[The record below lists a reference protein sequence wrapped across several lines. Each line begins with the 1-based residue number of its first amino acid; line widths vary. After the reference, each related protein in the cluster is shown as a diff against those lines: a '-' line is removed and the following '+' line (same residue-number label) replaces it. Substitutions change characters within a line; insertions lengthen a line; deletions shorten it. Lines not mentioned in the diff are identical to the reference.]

1 MLCQGKDT
9 RSAKQRLWYCFV
21 GFEKKY
27 AGYLLKGTA
36 KCMQILSFK
45 AGSTEKSLQIMLW
58 KTDGLRILTELSH
71 SWDGQTGQYVFQ
83 LAWPPA
89 SLFGVKCQ
97 LGRIWHSHVWMSLG
111 LGSWKSI
118 HHHSNPAL
126 TVMIPEHVGKLLVQR
141 LSTS

>member
-71 SWDGQTGQYVFQ
+71 SWDGQTGQYVCQ